1 MLKCSKD
8 EIYRCIEYPKAPVNF
23 TGNKSNWR
31 KDKECVK
38 FGCVKRKP
46 KKKETQFHKECKDN
60 KFIIRCDK
68 YTKGKTNKKC
78 IQYGCY
84 KPQKENYFWKT
95 KKPVQKIVNQM
106 LKNAPE
112 IVSKLSSD
120 EKKEVKKEIEKEV
133 KKELKVIE
141 KETKKPQQIEIS
153 KPLPTQKPQI
163 KFQGVKSPEEQ
174 KAENFYDNILPLL
187 GKGGKISTRAVN
199 QILKQGEK
207 YGIDRKTIERLLSL
221 QELGFFPTGNS
232 CIKTITDD
240 IVKDFDPI
248 NKLNILEGTSGVG
261 NVAFKI
267 SQIMPNS
274 KITLNELVK
283 DLSDFSKN
291 LLDWNKNF
299 KFSNENFFKLKNGDW
314 NIIFLNPPY
323 TMSKKPKYWIEF
335 LLHGLRL
342 INKSKA
348 RGKTLYLISPSLGIT
363 DVATGFFE
371 IIKNPENRNPNL
383 TITKEELRKAI
394 NEVENKNYS
403 KKEFE
408 ENEQDILEPYEF
420 QTVEKLADCQ
430 DFIRTNM
437 KAEIYK
443 FNPFPF

>member
-1 MLKCSKD
+1 MFKCLKD

-31 KDKECVK
+31 KGKKCVK

-46 KKKETQFHKECKDN
+46 KKKETDFQKECKKD

-68 YTKGKTNKKC
+68 YTKGKSNKKC
-78 IQYGCY
+78 ARFGCY
-84 KPQKENYFWKT
+84 EPQKQNYFWKS
-95 KKPVQKIVNQM
+95 KKPVEKIVNQM
-106 LKNAPE
+106 LKNTPE

-120 EKKEVKKEIEKEV
+120 EKKEVKKDLEKEV

-141 KETKKPQQIEIS
+141 TETKKPQQIQIS
-153 KPLPTQKPQI
+153 KSLPTLKQQI
-163 KFQGVKSPEEQ
+163 KFQGVKSSEEQ

-187 GKGGKISTRAVN
+187 GTGKISTRAVN
-199 QILKQGEK
+199 QMLKQGEK
-207 YGIDRKTIERLLSL
+207 YGIDKKTIERLVSL

-248 NKLNILEGTSGVG
+248 QKLNILEGTAGLG

-267 SQIMPNS
+267 SQSMPNS

-299 KFSNENFFKLKNGDW
+299 KFTNENFFKLKNGDW

-342 INKSKA
+342 INKSKEK
-348 RGKTLYLISPSLGIT
+348 GKTLYLISPSLGIS

-371 IIKNPENRNPNL
+371 VIKNPENRNPNL

-408 ENEQDILEPYEF
+408 ENQEDILEPYEF
-420 QTVEKLADCQ
+420 QTVEKLAECQ
-430 DFIRTNM
+430 DFIGTKI